1 MQRIKTF
8 LVVCISILFAGKGF
22 GQTAFPGPKKIIPSH
37 LALSLVPQE
46 NGGNGGRWQA
56 AGGGFRPAME
66 GDGGGYGALVGDIE
80 GGLRLSGRLG
90 GPYGLLRAQAATS
103 GAAAGVGALRLSVG
117 ILPVQGL
124 ANDYYTCHFG
134 FFCKKELDRKSVV

>member
-1 MQRIKTF
+1 
-8 LVVCISILFAGKGF
+8 
-22 GQTAFPGPKKIIPSH
+22 
-37 LALSLVPQE
+37 
-46 NGGNGGRWQA
+46 
-56 AGGGFRPAME
+56 ME

-134 FFCKKELDRKSVV
+134 FFCKKELEFEKTTHIPLRFRLGSLEYCNMLEGK

>member
-22 GQTAFPGPKKIIPSH
+22 GQTAFPGTKKIIPSH

-46 NGGNGGRWQA
+46 NGG
-56 AGGGFRPAME
+56 
-66 GDGGGYGALVGDIE
+66 D

-90 GPYGLLRAQAATS
+90 GPYGLLRAQVATS
-103 GAAAGVGALRLSVG
+103 GAAAGVGALPGLYAGVS
-117 ILPVQGL
+117 PVQGL

-134 FFCKKELDRKSVV
+134 FFCKKELEFEKTTHIPLRFRLGSLEYCNMLEGK